1 MKILM
6 VGDIVGKP
14 GRRGVKAIL
23 PQLRSEL
30 EIDLIIANG
39 ENCAHGKGITLSTSD
54 DLFSGGVDVITSG
67 NHIWAQKE
75 ILDYLDS
82 ELPILR
88 PLNYPPGV
96 VGKGYM
102 VWGKVLVVNLMGR
115 VFMEN
120 LDCPFRALDNLLA
133 TLEGGPKVRIID
145 FHAEA
150 TSEKNAL
157 GRYVDGRV
165 SGVFGTHTHVP
176 TCDVRILPHGTAY
189 VTDVG
194 MVGPAESIIGDDAS
208 SVIQRFLTSMPHR
221 LTVGSGD
228 VVFNSVLVEVDEVSG
243 RAQSIVRIDRE
254 VELG

>member
-6 VGDIVGKP
+6 VGDVIGKP
-14 GRRGVKAIL
+14 GRKEVQNTL

-30 EIDLIIANG
+30 GIDLVIANG
-39 ENCAHGKGITLSTSD
+39 ENSAHGKGITLSTSD
-54 DLFSGGVDVITSG
+54 DLFSSGVDVITSG
-67 NHIWAQKE
+67 NHVWAQKE
-75 ILDYLDS
+75 ILDYLDG

-96 VGKGYM
+96 VGKGYI
-102 VWGKVLVVNLMGR
+102 VWGKVLVINLMGR

-120 LDCPFRALDNLLA
+120 LDCPFRAMDNLLA
-133 TLEGGPKVRIID
+133 TLEEGPKVKIID

-157 GRYVDGRV
+157 GRYLDGRV

-176 TCDVRILPHGTAY
+176 TCDVRILPSGTAY

-194 MVGPAESIIGDDAS
+194 MVGPKESIIGDDVS
-208 SVIQRFLTSMPHR
+208 SVIQRFLTGLPHR
-221 LTVGSGD
+221 MVVGSGRA
-228 VVFNSVLVEVDEVSG
+228 VFNSVLVEVDEVSG
-243 RAQSIVRIDRE
+243 KAQNIVRIDRE
-254 VELG
+254 VDFD